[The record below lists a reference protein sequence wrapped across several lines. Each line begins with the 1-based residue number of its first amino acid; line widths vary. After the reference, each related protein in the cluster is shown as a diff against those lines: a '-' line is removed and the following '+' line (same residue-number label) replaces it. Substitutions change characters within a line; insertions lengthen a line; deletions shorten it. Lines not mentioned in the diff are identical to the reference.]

1 MMSFTILYKGK
12 NRRFV
17 KRISA
22 RKLLSLSVI
31 ASIIFLISS
40 RSTESVYENH
50 VRVNVIKTGLEQQ
63 ANLVDQLKV
72 NTQQQVGGIVN
83 QLAILQN
90 RINQMELLTATMA
103 ENAGLNK
110 EDFTLSDEM
119 QTLDATESSLT
130 NQINKM
136 SETLDFKI
144 QQLTALESLMLGL
157 NIERESELAGRPVG
171 KGWLSSYYGVR
182 KDPFTGRP
190 SMHKGLDFAGKEGED
205 VIATGAGVV
214 TWSGDR
220 YGYGKLVE
228 IDHGNGLRTR
238 YGHNAQLSV
247 EVGDVVTK
255 GQGIALV
262 GNTGR
267 STGAHVHYEVLKN
280 GQQVDPLPYI
290 YR

>member
-1 MMSFTILYKGK
+1 MSFTILYKDK

-103 ENAGLNK
+103 EKAGLNK
-110 EDFTLSDEM
+110 EDFTLSEEM

-157 NIERESELAGRPVG
+157 NIERESELAGRPVDT
-171 KGWLSSYYGVR
+171 GWLSSYYGVR

-280 GQQVDPLPYI
+280 GQQVDPLPFI

>member
-1 MMSFTILYKGK
+1 MSFTILYKGK

-22 RKLLSLSVI
+22 RKLLSVSVI
-31 ASIIFLISS
+31 ASIVFLVSS

-50 VRVNVIKTGLEQQ
+50 VRVNVVKTGLEQQ
-63 ANLVDQLKV
+63 AKLVDQLKT
-72 NTQQQVGGIVN
+72 NTLEQVGSIVN
-83 QLAILQN
+83 QVAIMQN
-90 RINQMELLTATMA
+90 RINKMELLTATMA
-103 ENAGLNK
+103 ENAGLSK
-110 EDFTLSDEM
+110 EDFTLSEEM
-119 QTLDATESSLT
+119 QTLDASESSLT

-136 SETLDFKI
+136 AETLDFKI
-144 QQLTALESLMLGL
+144 QQLTALESLMMGL
-157 NIERESELAGRPVG
+157 NIERQSELAGRPIG

-190 SMHKGLDFAGKEGED
+190 AMHKGIDFAGKEGED

-214 TWSGDR
+214 TWSGSR
-220 YGYGKLVE
+220 YGYGNLVE

-238 YGHNAQLSV
+238 YGHNATLTV
-247 EVGDVVTK
+247 AVGDVVTK

-280 GQQVDPLPYI
+280 GQQVDPLPFI

>member
-1 MMSFTILYKGK
+1 MTFTILYKGNK
-12 NRRFV
+12 RRFV

-22 RKLLSLSVI
+22 RKLLSFSVI
-31 ASIIFLISS
+31 ASIVFLISS

-50 VRVNVIKTGLEQQ
+50 VRVSVVKTGLEQQ
-63 ANLVDQLKV
+63 AKLVEQLKT
-72 NTQQQVGGIVN
+72 NTEQQVGGIVN
-83 QLAILQN
+83 QLAVLQN
-90 RINQMELLTATMA
+90 RINKMELLTATMA
-103 ENAGLNK
+103 EKAGLNK
-110 EDFTLSDEM
+110 EDFTLSEEM
-119 QTLDATESSLT
+119 QTLYSDESSIT
-130 NQINKM
+130 NQIKKM

-157 NIERESELAGRPVG
+157 NIERESELAGRPVT

-190 SMHKGLDFAGKEGED
+190 SMHKGIDFAGKEGED

-238 YGHNAQLSV
+238 YGHNAELTV
-247 EVGDVVTK
+247 TVGDVVTK
-255 GQGIALV
+255 GQSIALV

-267 STGAHVHYEVLKN
+267 STGAHVHYEVLKS
-280 GQQVDPLPYI
+280 GQQVDPLPFI

>member
-1 MMSFTILYKGK
+1 MSFTILYKGK
-12 NRRFV
+12 KRRFV

-22 RKLLSLSVI
+22 RKLLSLSVM
-31 ASIIFLISS
+31 ASVIFLISS

-50 VRVNVIKTGLEQQ
+50 VRVNVVKTGLEQQ
-63 ANLVDQLKV
+63 VKLVDQLKLD
-72 NTQQQVGGIVN
+72 TQQQVGGIVK
-83 QLAILQN
+83 QLAVMQN
-90 RINQMELLTATMA
+90 RINKMELLTTTMA

-110 EDFTLSDEM
+110 DDFTLSAEM
-119 QTLDATESSLT
+119 QTFELTESSLT
-130 NQINKM
+130 GQIDKM

-144 QQLTALESLMLGL
+144 LQLTALESLMRGL
-157 NIERESELAGRPVG
+157 NIEQESELAGRPVG

-190 SMHKGLDFAGKEGED
+190 AMHKGIDFAAKAGD
-205 VIATGAGVV
+205 AVIATGAGVV
-214 TWSGDR
+214 TWSGKR
-220 YGYGKLVE
+220 YGYGELVE
-228 IDHGNGLRTR
+228 IDHGNGFRTR
-238 YGHNAQLSV
+238 YGHNAELTVS
-247 EVGDVVTK
+247 VGDVVTK

-280 GQQVDPLPYI
+280 GQQIDPLPHV

>member
-1 MMSFTILYKGK
+1 MSFTILYKGK

-31 ASIIFLISS
+31 ASVIFLISS

-63 ANLVDQLKV
+63 ADLVERLKV

-83 QLAILQN
+83 QLAIMQN

-280 GQQVDPLPYI
+280 GQQVDPLPFI

>member
-1 MMSFTILYKGK
+1 MTFTILYKGNK
-12 NRRFV
+12 RRFV

-22 RKLLSLSVI
+22 RKLLSFSVI
-31 ASIIFLISS
+31 ASIVFLISS

-50 VRVNVIKTGLEQQ
+50 VRVSVVKTGLEQQ
-63 ANLVDQLKV
+63 AKLVEQLKT
-72 NTQQQVGGIVN
+72 NTEQQVGGIVT
-83 QLAILQN
+83 QLAVLQN
-90 RINQMELLTATMA
+90 RINKMELLTATMA
-103 ENAGLNK
+103 EKAGLNK
-110 EDFTLSDEM
+110 EDFTLSEEM
-119 QTLDATESSLT
+119 QTLYSDESSIT
-130 NQINKM
+130 NQIKKM

-157 NIERESELAGRPVG
+157 NIERESELAGRPVN

-190 SMHKGLDFAGKEGED
+190 SMHKGIDFAGKEGED

-238 YGHNAQLSV
+238 YGHNAELTV
-247 EVGDVVTK
+247 TVGDVVTK
-255 GQGIALV
+255 GQSIALV

-267 STGAHVHYEVLKN
+267 STGAHVHYEVLKS
-280 GQQVDPLPYI
+280 GQQVDPLPFI